1 MSTDEDDDIV
11 YATGINAP
19 LDDLD
24 DLGGAHKNDDGKP
37 RLDLLPPEL
46 MLAVGQVL
54 AFGAKKY
61 GDRNWELGMR
71 WGRAYAAMQ
80 RHLLAWW
87 AGEDTDDETGFSHLA
102 HAACCVAF
110 LLAYEQRGI
119 GEDDRPK
126 KWLRGEG

>member
-19 LDDLD
+19 LD

-46 MLAVGQVL
+46 MLSVGQVL
-54 AFGAKKY
+54 AFGAQKY
-61 GDRNWELGMR
+61 GDRDWELGMR
-71 WGRAYAAMQ
+71 WGRVYAAMQ
-80 RHLLAWW
+80 RHLIAWW

-126 KWLRGEG
+126 KEE